1 MARDAL
7 YPDGCHD
14 DCHQLFGCCRAV
26 LQPFRE
32 FYGIRL
38 DAVPVREITKSPVFL
53 LLFFGNLASVLHC
66 QVNSLCAFLPDF
78 FIRFLGGHFL
88 DRVLGISFFFR
99 FGFGF
104 VFLLSLF
111 DDTHIRLLRL
121 FALPAEGRG

>member
-1 MARDAL
+1 MRETTKISGFFFFSSLEIWRRFCIARAIL
-7 YPDGCHD
+7 Y
-14 DCHQLFGCCRAV
+14 A
-26 LQPFRE
+26 
-32 FYGIRL
+32 
-38 DAVPVREITKSPVFL
+38 
-53 LLFFGNLASVLHC
+53 LFF
-66 QVNSLCAFLPDF
+66 PEF

-111 DDTHIRLLRL
+111 DDTHIRLLKL